1 MPLCG
6 ICGKN
11 QASNKCINLQCGV
24 CCSGGGCNKHKN
36 KNKSKNGMGNAA
48 TASSAAAATGSSS
61 GKRKAYASTFT
72 PFMDDS
78 GVFEPPRQRYHRG
91 SPPPS
96 SLSPLERVCQELED
110 AFDEVSH
117 QLGID
122 TPKEKRYKVIRRVII
137 DHILKK
143 RRKKEDSSYPSID
156 LAKYGGN
163 GRSSYSQL
171 CAYEVPDTEEDCRAL
186 AESIVHYGYNG
197 GGERP
202 FGPPLLADLRVLAN
216 TRRGYGHSY
225 GSTDVWDDM
234 QSEDPYPKED
244 DDDLEKYYDS
254 DGSYVCEWQ
263 YVDKS
268 DCQDV
273 LKVFLRSRSSNGVDP
288 PLVRFAR
295 SGNVE
300 MVLALLGQG
309 AHLEGS
315 LTWEETEWKM
325 GGYEKSWNWN
335 GDSALMA
342 CARRGDDFM
351 VNLLLR
357 LGADHRHRCCY
368 ACDHHDNGVADAA
381 RRHGFTKTASLIEEY
396 VKENGSKIDFPGLS
410 LFGLAAAA
418 LPSYTGVPDLLIEEV
433 VMIRAETMA
442 AKQHSISRWKA
453 VFAPSILDDI

>member
-1 MPLCG
+1 MVDG
-6 ICGKN
+6 G
-11 QASNKCINLQCGV
+11 
-24 CCSGGGCNKHKN
+24 SGG
-36 KNKSKNGMGNAA
+36 
-48 TASSAAAATGSSS
+48 
-61 GKRKAYASTFT
+61 
-72 PFMDDS
+72 
-78 GVFEPPRQRYHRG
+78 
-91 SPPPS
+91 
-96 SLSPLERVCQELED
+96 
-110 AFDEVSH
+110 
-117 QLGID
+117 
-122 TPKEKRYKVIRRVII
+122 
-137 DHILKK
+137 
-143 RRKKEDSSYPSID
+143 SY
-156 LAKYGGN
+156 
-163 GRSSYSQL
+163 YSQL

-186 AESIVHYGYNG
+186 AESIVHYGYND

-216 TRRGYGHSY
+216 SRRGYGYSY

-263 YVDKS
+263 YIDKS

-418 LPSYTGVPDLLIEEV
+418 LPSYTGVPDSLLDRAA
-433 VMIRAETMA
+433 MARAEIMA
-442 AKQHSISRWKA
+442 AREYSVSRWKTI
-453 VFAPSILDDI
+453 FAPTSLDNV

>member
-1 MPLCG
+1 M
-6 ICGKN
+6 
-11 QASNKCINLQCGV
+11 
-24 CCSGGGCNKHKN
+24 
-36 KNKSKNGMGNAA
+36 
-48 TASSAAAATGSSS
+48 
-61 GKRKAYASTFT
+61 
-72 PFMDDS
+72 
-78 GVFEPPRQRYHRG
+78 
-91 SPPPS
+91 
-96 SLSPLERVCQELED
+96 
-110 AFDEVSH
+110 
-117 QLGID
+117 
-122 TPKEKRYKVIRRVII
+122 
-137 DHILKK
+137 
-143 RRKKEDSSYPSID
+143 
-156 LAKYGGN
+156 
-163 GRSSYSQL
+163 
-171 CAYEVPDTEEDCRAL
+171 
-186 AESIVHYGYNG
+186 
-197 GGERP
+197 
-202 FGPPLLADLRVLAN
+202 
-216 TRRGYGHSY
+216 
-225 GSTDVWDDM
+225 
-234 QSEDPYPKED
+234 
-244 DDDLEKYYDS
+244 
-254 DGSYVCEWQ
+254 
-263 YVDKS
+263 
-268 DCQDV
+268 

-381 RRHGFTKTASLIEEY
+381 RRHGFTKTAALIEEY